1 MTIRVSTGARNAM
14 LGNGTNL
21 GLRAALA
28 AGFLYLYS
36 GSQPATADLQAQL
49 ARCSARSRSTDDG
62 TTGLTFDA
70 ASGGVLSKAAA
81 EAWKFHGLAD
91 GTVGWFRFSDSA
103 DTPTASSA
111 TAKRVDGLV
120 GTAGADANMSNTAVL
135 TGAVSTIDSF
145 SLTLPAQ

>member
-28 AGFLYLYS
+28 AGFLYLYT
-36 GSQPATADLQAQL
+36 GSQPATADAGATGTLVGKV
-49 ARCSARSRSTDDG
+49 TVNGDG

-81 EAWKFHGLAD
+81 EAWKFTGLAD

-135 TGAVSTIDSF
+135 TGAVSTVDSF